1 MGFGTLFSFYIVSFI
16 LSFNPYG
23 GIFRLVGYLGMLM
36 GLWELQQYQKTFLYA
51 VYTMPAMLLVA
62 AYQTCMILDS
72 SLGIPIPF
80 VTDAVSAV
88 FGYADYI
95 VMLIFHAALFCAI
108 WSIAKEIGLPKI
120 MQNTAHCAIVMGV
133 YYAMYLIGLLPFGWV
148 ATYLRYVGAVV
159 VLFPLFWAI
168 LNVMLIYSC
177 YKNICKEGDE
187 EVPLRVSRFAF
198 VNRIRQEMERKE
210 QKGIEETIE
219 HAKRNREEHLAGQAR
234 NRELRIKYAE
244 RRDKAKKHKNQKI
257 MIKLNN

>member
-23 GIFRLVGYLGMLM
+23 SFFRLVGYLGMLM

-51 VYTMPAMLLVA
+51 VYTVPAMVA
-62 AYQTCMILDS
+62 VAVYQICTTLDTAM
-72 SLGIPIPF
+72 GIPVPF
-80 VTDAVSAV
+80 VSDSLTKI
-88 FGYADYI
+88 FDYI
-95 VMLIFHAALFCAI
+95 GAAAILLFHAALLYAI
-108 WSIAKEIGLPKI
+108 WCIAKEIGLPKI
-120 MQNTAHCAIVMGV
+120 MQSSARSAILMGL
-133 YYAMYLIGLLPFGWV
+133 YYAMYLIAMLPFGWV
-148 ATYLRYVGAVV
+148 ALYRQYAAVIV
-159 VLFPLFWAI
+159 VLLPLVWGMVNAW
-168 LNVMLIYSC
+168 LIYTC

-198 VNRIRQEMERKE
+198 VNKIRQEMERKE

-244 RRDKAKKHKNQKI
+244 RRDKMQSRKKKK
-257 MIKLNN
+257 K